1 MMILSGAW
9 IEWTR
14 VETGAWDAW
23 FAGALAMGFLLAFAA
38 VGLRDPLRK
47 WAVRG
52 AAYLVV
58 LPPVALFAAAT
69 ARAAGWL

>member
-14 VETGAWDAW
+14 AQRGAWDPW
-23 FAGALAMGFLLAFAA
+23 FLAAMAMGFLLAFAA

-52 AAYLVV
+52 AAYLVI
-58 LPPVALFAAAT
+58 LPPVGLFAAAA